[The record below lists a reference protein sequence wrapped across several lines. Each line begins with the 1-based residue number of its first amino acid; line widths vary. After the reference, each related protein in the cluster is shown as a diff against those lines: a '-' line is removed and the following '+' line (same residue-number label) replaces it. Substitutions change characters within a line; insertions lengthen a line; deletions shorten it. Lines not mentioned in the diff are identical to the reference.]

1 MSRSGHFR
9 AHGRRALDLTAT
21 LERGETKKPAE
32 RPGQRS
38 TIPARPGSSGAR
50 RRASESV
57 PRDPASDAVPQ
68 GELIRI
74 VNLSLGG
81 ACIEVAEAVTLG
93 ARLTVEIVAPTLWDP
108 LVLPGR
114 VVWSRGDRGAPHRA
128 GLSFEHTDPARA
140 FALFEL
146 LGAHDFDV

>member
-1 MSRSGHFR
+1 M
-9 AHGRRALDLTAT
+9 
-21 LERGETKKPAE
+21 
-32 RPGQRS
+32 
-38 TIPARPGSSGAR
+38 
-50 RRASESV
+50 
-57 PRDPASDAVPQ
+57 PREPASDAVAS
-68 GELIRI
+68 GEPIRI

-114 VVWSRGDRGAPHRA
+114 VVWSRDDRGAPHRA